1 MYNNEYNN
9 HIIKKLTQI
18 NKDLLNHENKVT
30 HTQSDDHKIT
40 SRLEGSIL
48 RNKNIRGGSGY
59 AAATLG
65 DHGYPE
71 DSTVGVKGSGKSAG
85 GFSAAGM
92 SAAGMSAAGKKKK
105 GSGVMDTIGGVA
117 KTAVEFAPLL
127 LGLGDEGSRKVGGQA
142 GELSLIRFKNQKG
155 EPFPTA
161 PANVKAAPSSGD
173 PPPSDNFKGVTREN
187 RLGSYAIGAGK
198 PKSKARAASRPPS
211 KRNEIVKQVMKQH
224 NLSLPAASKY
234 VKEKGLY

>member
-1 MYNNEYNN
+1 MYNNEYN
-9 HIIKKLTQI
+9 HRISKKLNKI
-18 NKDLLNHENKVT
+18 NQDLINYENKQT
-30 HTQSDDHKIT
+30 LTEPEDHRIT
-40 SRLEGSIL
+40 SRLEGMIV

-71 DSTVGVKGSGKSAG
+71 DSTIGAIGSGKSAAG
-85 GFSAAGM
+85 MSAAGF

-105 GSGVMDTIGGVA
+105 GSGVMDTVANVA

-127 LGLGDEGSRKVGGQA
+127 LGLGDENIRKVGGQV
-142 GELSLIRFKNQKG
+142 GELSLIRYKSQRG
-155 EPFPTA
+155 EKLPTA
-161 PANVKAAPSSGD
+161 PANVKVAPYAGPPAPSEH
-173 PPPSDNFKGVTREN
+173 FKGVTREN
-187 RLGSYAIGAGK
+187 ILGSYAIGGSK
-198 PKSKARAASRPPS
+198 PRAASRPPS

-224 NLSLPAASKY
+224 NLTLPAASTY